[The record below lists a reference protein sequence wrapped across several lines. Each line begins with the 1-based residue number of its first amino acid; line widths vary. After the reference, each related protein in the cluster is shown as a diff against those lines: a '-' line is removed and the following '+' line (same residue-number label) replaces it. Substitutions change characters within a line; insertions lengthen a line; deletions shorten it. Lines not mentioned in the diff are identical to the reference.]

1 MVPWNETLSAVSEF
15 NLLKAQSW
23 KKKKNNN
30 NNNNKTTKKQQ
41 QQPIKMSNS
50 NNAN

>member
-1 MVPWNETLSAVSEF
+1 MAPWNETLSAVSEF

-23 KKKKNNN
+23 KKKNN